1 MGTHASAHRP
11 CGVVVD
17 GIHSRSRRLV
27 PWRRRCV
34 GSNSLCGGG
43 GRRGLITALRVIHHW
58 YVVHP
63 PLICGMI
70 SWVKMLT
77 ETRPKNHSI
86 VVLSLLLLNFQVR
99 NDPETF
105 SNMTSMPYT
114 KNSMNKWIPHKKK
127 TRWKIFFYLC
137 FSFTQQMT

>member
-1 MGTHASAHRP
+1 
-11 CGVVVD
+11 
-17 GIHSRSRRLV
+17 
-27 PWRRRCV
+27 
-34 GSNSLCGGG
+34 
-43 GRRGLITALRVIHHW
+43 
-58 YVVHP
+58 
-63 PLICGMI
+63 MI

-127 TRWKIFFYLC
+127 TRWKIFFLPLFQFHPTDDITSLQVYGNE
-137 FSFTQQMT
+137 FKYP